1 MEEYIKLRAEG
12 TPKMLIWDFRI
23 VVDVVEY
30 QFARVS
36 CGLVLVALFLLA
48 TTEVLAGG
56 LDNFMLY
63 SARGGSMTSINKGAV
78 ISDQKAGYMT
88 GGSIISRGPRPMDL
102 QPLGV
107 QLPSFNLDPC
117 TGSFDL
123 RWGGFSYIKGAE
135 FARYIKA
142 VASGSTAYLVK
153 MAVKQGC
160 PQCEGII
167 SDLEAIARD
176 INGMTL
182 SQCNQATSIAEGIMG
197 KFNAATTQKCLTK
210 SSLVSDSDL
219 HDVTQKC
226 QDNPDRYG
234 EVGDDRELKSMLPD
248 NFNLIWHA
256 LKHNEANED
265 ADFQSRGYMR
275 ETMMSIS
282 GGIIVTKR
290 DGVSTIKTLP
300 SLVEKEDLL
309 EKYMGQPGSG
319 TSKVKLYFC
328 DEKVKCLNPIAREWV
343 ISNETHTLYGKVD
356 AALQS
361 IITKID
367 KNKGMLSDEEQALI
381 EYSQIPIITLF
392 EIELA
397 LKEKDSVSLFAGNS
411 EFIEVVCYDMVT
423 NFMQKM
429 LHEAKT
435 AVGSIETAQLDNTA
449 IEKFNENLKNV
460 QLLLRDKKYK
470 AMDKLQTIIA
480 VKERLTKQQDVFEM
494 NFNRYGSS
502 RGK

>member
-1 MEEYIKLRAEG
+1 MGKYISCR
-12 TPKMLIWDFRI
+12 LILI
-23 VVDVVEY
+23 ILT
-30 QFARVS
+30 Q
-36 CGLVLVALFLLA
+36 LVI
-48 TTEVLAGG
+48 TEVFAGG
-56 LDNFMLY
+56 LDNFMKFG
-63 SARGGSMTSINKGAV
+63 AQGGSMTSINKGAV

-234 EVGDDRELKSMLPD
+234 EVGDDRELESMLPD
-248 NFNLIWHA
+248 NFNLVWHA
-256 LKHNEANED
+256 L
-265 ADFQSRGYMR
+265 SRGSGEAPSGMK
-275 ETMMSIS
+275 EMIMSIS
-282 GGIIVTKR
+282 GSIIGLRQGGVT
-290 DGVSTIKTLP
+290 TISTLP
-300 SLVEKEDLL
+300 SLLERDDLL
-309 EKYMGQPGSG
+309 EQYMGKPGAGS
-319 TSKVKLYFC
+319 SKVKLYVC
-328 DEKVKCLNPIAREWV
+328 DETTRCLRPIVEEIELDNRED
-343 ISNETHTLYGKVD
+343 TLYGKVEVS
-356 AALQS
+356 LKS
-361 IITKID
+361 ILDKID
-367 KNKGMLSDEEQALI
+367 GNTGELSDEEQALV

-397 LKEKDSVSLFAGNS
+397 LKEKESVSLFAGNS

-449 IEKFNENLKNV
+449 IERFNENLKNV

>member
-1 MEEYIKLRAEG
+1 MVKYIKIRAEED
-12 TPKMLIWDFRI
+12 PKMLIWDFR
-23 VVDVVEY
+23 VVVEY
-30 QFARVS
+30 QFALIR
-36 CGLVLVALFLLA
+36 CGLVLIILSLLA
-48 TTEVLAGG
+48 TTEVFAGG
-56 LDNFMLY
+56 LDNFMKFG
-63 SARGGSMTSINKGAV
+63 ARGGSMTSINKGAV

-182 SQCNQATSIAEGIMG
+182 SQCNQATGIAEGIMG

-234 EVGDDRELKSMLPD
+234 EVGDDRELESMLPD
-248 NFNLIWHA
+248 NFNLVWHA
-256 LKHNEANED
+256 LSHGSGEAPSGMKE
-265 ADFQSRGYMR
+265 MI
-275 ETMMSIS
+275 MSIS
-282 GGIIVTKR
+282 GSIIGTRQHGVT
-290 DGVSTIKTLP
+290 TISTLP
-300 SLVEKEDLL
+300 SLLERDDLL
-309 EKYMGQPGSG
+309 EQYMGKPGAGS
-319 TSKVKLYFC
+319 SKVKLYVC
-328 DEKVKCLNPIAREWV
+328 DETTRCLRPTVEEMELDNRED
-343 ISNETHTLYGKVD
+343 TLYGKVEVS
-356 AALQS
+356 LQS
-361 IITKID
+361 ILDKID
-367 KNKGMLSDEEQALI
+367 GNTGELSDEEQALV

-397 LKEKDSVSLFAGNS
+397 LKNRDSVSLFAGNS

-449 IEKFNENLKNV
+449 IERFNNNLKNV

>member
-1 MEEYIKLRAEG
+1 MREYKVHKLI
-12 TPKMLIWDFRI
+12 LII
-23 VVDVVEY
+23 LI
-30 QFARVS
+30 QLIIA
-36 CGLVLVALFLLA
+36 
-48 TTEVLAGG
+48 EVLATG

-107 QLPSFNLDPC
+107 QLPSAAFDSC

-123 RWGGFSYIKGAE
+123 RFGGFSYIKGAE
-135 FARYIKA
+135 FAKYYKA
-142 VASGSTAYLVK
+142 VASGSGGYLVK
-153 MAVKQGC
+153 MAITQGC
-160 PQCEGII
+160 PQCEGAM

-176 INGMTL
+176 INGMTFN
-182 SQCNQATSIAEGIMG
+182 QCEQGKAIAEGLMG
-197 KFNAATTQKCLTK
+197 KFNAAQNQKCLAK
-210 SSLVSDSDL
+210 SSIRKGGSDL
-219 HDVTQKC
+219 HEATQKC
-226 QDNPDRYG
+226 QDDPDRYG
-234 EVGDDRELKSMLPD
+234 ETGDDKELKSMLPD
-248 NFNLIWHA
+248 NFNLVWHA
-256 LKHNEANED
+256 LRRSETPED
-265 ADFQSRGYMR
+265 TNSQSRGYMR
-275 ETMMSIS
+275 EIMMSIS
-282 GGIIVTKR
+282 GSIIVTKR
-290 DGVSTIKTLP
+290 DGVAAIKTLP
-300 SLVEKEDLL
+300 SLLEKEDLL
-309 EKYMGQPGSG
+309 EKYMGQPGSD
-319 TSKVKLYFC
+319 TNKVNLYFC
-328 DEKVKCLNPIAREWV
+328 DEKTKCLNPIAREWDMP
-343 ISNETHTLYGKVD
+343 NKTHTLYGKVD

-367 KNKGMLSDEEQALI
+367 SNKGVLSDEEQALI

-397 LKEKDSVSLFAGNS
+397 LKNKDNVSLFAGNS
-411 EFIEVVCYDMVT
+411 EFVEVVCYDMIT

-435 AVGSIETAQLDNTA
+435 AVDSLETAQIDNTA
-449 IEKFNENLKNV
+449 IERFNKNIERV

-494 NFNRYGSS
+494 NFNRYGNSKG
-502 RGK
+502 R

>member
-1 MEEYIKLRAEG
+1 MREYKVHKLI
-12 TPKMLIWDFRI
+12 LII
-23 VVDVVEY
+23 LI
-30 QFARVS
+30 QLIIA
-36 CGLVLVALFLLA
+36 
-48 TTEVLAGG
+48 EVLATG

-107 QLPSFNLDPC
+107 QLPSAAFDPC

-123 RWGGFSYIKGAE
+123 RFGGFSYIKGAE
-135 FARYIKA
+135 FAKYYKA
-142 VASGSTAYLVK
+142 VASGSGAYLVK
-153 MAVKQGC
+153 MAITQGC
-160 PQCEGII
+160 PQCEGAM

-176 INGMTL
+176 INGMTFN
-182 SQCNQATSIAEGIMG
+182 QCEQGKAIAEGLMG
-197 KFNAATTQKCLTK
+197 KFNAAQNQKCLAK
-210 SSLVSDSDL
+210 SSLVKGGSDL
-219 HDVTQKC
+219 HDATQKC

-234 EVGDDRELKSMLPD
+234 EAGDDKELKSMLPD
-248 NFNLIWHA
+248 NFNLVWHA
-256 LKHNEANED
+256 LNRGRELSD
-265 ADFQSRGYMR
+265 ARMM
-275 ETMMSIS
+275 ELMMSIS
-282 GGIIVTKR
+282 GSIIVTKR
-290 DGVSTIKTLP
+290 NGVSAFKTLP

-309 EKYMGQPGSG
+309 EKYMGKSGMG
-319 TSKVKLYFC
+319 TSKINVYIC
-328 DEKVKCLNPIAREWV
+328 DEKQKCLNPIAQEWLV
-343 ISNETHTLYGKVD
+343 SDKSSTLYGRVET
-356 AALQS
+356 ALQS
-361 IITKID
+361 IINKID
-367 KNKGMLSDEEQALI
+367 SNKGELSDEEQALI

-397 LKEKDSVSLFAGNS
+397 LKNKDSVSLFAGNS
-411 EFIEVVCYDMVT
+411 EFVEVVCYDMIT

-435 AVGSIETAQLDNTA
+435 AVDSIETAQIDNTA
-449 IEKFNENLKNV
+449 IERFNKNIERV

-494 NFNRYGSS
+494 NFNRYGNSKG
-502 RGK
+502 R